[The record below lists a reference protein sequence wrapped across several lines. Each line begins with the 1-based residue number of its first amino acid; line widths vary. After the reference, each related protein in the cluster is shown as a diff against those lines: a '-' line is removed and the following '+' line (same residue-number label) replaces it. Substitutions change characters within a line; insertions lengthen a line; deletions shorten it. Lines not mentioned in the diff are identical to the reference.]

1 METRLAKF
9 VQEFPGRLALPI
21 ASYAGLEIT
30 GESVED
36 LVSVPGSQF
45 KAIMALADRYST
57 PVMLTAIDT
66 TAEAEAYG
74 SEIKFSTH
82 EAPTIVGRLVTNAA
96 DAAALPDPVAG
107 DARTRVPIET
117 AWRLT
122 AEVGESVPVLG
133 AMLGPFALASRL
145 FGIEETLEAM
155 AAEPETI
162 ETLLDNVT
170 GFLCRYAL
178 EFRETG
184 AWGVVVAEGT
194 AGRLSPEGAARF
206 SAPFVKRIIKAVETP
221 DFAVVVHSCHASIDH
236 LDGLL
241 VERRGILSPRPV
253 DRHGGGP
260 RPGRA
265 RRRPGRQPPP
275 GRGLPEGDGAGR
287 GRGDEGPARG
297 HASLQELH
305 RLVRLRHPAGRAARQ
320 SQRVLP
326 RRRRIQQIA
335 QSPIAT
341 ASRYHAA
348 WGSHCSAQRQSSSLP
363 VSA

>member
-21 ASYAGLEIT
+21 ASCAGLEIT

-45 KAIMALADRYST
+45 KAIMALADRYRT

-74 SEIKFSTH
+74 CEIKFSTR
-82 EAPTIVGRLVTNAA
+82 ELPAIVGRLVTNAA
-96 DAAALPDPVAG
+96 EAAALPDPVAG

-145 FGIEETLEAM
+145 FGIKETLEAV

-184 AWGVVVAEGT
+184 AWGVIVAEGT

-221 DFAVVVHSCHASIDH
+221 DFAVVMHSCRASIDH

-241 VERRGILSPRPV
+241 ASGAGFYHLGPAIDIAAAFGRVGPDVVLGGNLHPVAVFQKGTPQAAGEATKALLEATRPFKNFIV
-253 DRHGGGP
+253 SSGCDI
-260 RPGRA
+260 
-265 RRRPGRQPPP
+265 PP
-275 GRGLPEGDGAGR
+275 GAPLANLN
-287 GRGDEGPARG
+287 AFY
-297 HASLQELH
+297 
-305 RLVRLRHPAGRAARQ
+305 RAVAEFNK
-320 SQRVLP
+320 
-326 RRRRIQQIA
+326 
-335 QSPIAT
+335 
-341 ASRYHAA
+341 
-348 WGSHCSAQRQSSSLP
+348 
-363 VSA
+363 